1 MTQNLHPDLADLTPE
16 QRELLALR
24 LRRARGRR
32 ADPGAPRP
40 LSATQEQLW
49 FLDRLDPGT
58 PVYNVPFA
66 ERITGRLDVAALHRA
81 VNAVVARHDALR
93 VVFTAADGTV
103 TQRVRDALEVPLP
116 VVDLRALPEP
126 DRREAAGRET
136 VAHAAVR
143 FDLTAGPLLAARLL
157 ALADDEHL
165 LLVTVHH
172 IVFDAWSVGLFRDE
186 LVRWYG
192 EFAGGEPA
200 RVPAL
205 PVRFVDHVAARRR
218 PDGEAALAAHL
229 AHWRERLA
237 DAPARST
244 LPPDRPRPPVQTHR
258 GRSLPFTVDGS
269 TLAALD
275 GLARRAG
282 ATVNA
287 VALAGLAALLR
298 QATGQDDLLL
308 GMPAAGRSGTELEAL
323 IGCFANML
331 VLRVDAT
338 GDPTVRD
345 LVRRVHRTVSDAYA
359 HQEAPYARVVEEVR
373 PPRDPSVNPLF
384 QVMATMTDG
393 DAADR
398 RAAGAVFTPY
408 AAENGLTDF
417 DLFVSLTRHADRID
431 GAVDFNADLYLDE
444 TVAGTVGRL
453 PELLAAMAAAPDR
466 PLSELPGLRRHRI
479 ALAATFTVDPL
490 RDPVRFWLDVLRTP
504 ADVELVGYG
513 QLVAHLL
520 AGPAAAA
527 TVGLLRW
534 EDWLRRQDGPDE
546 AALDAAMDDLTAA
559 VRAYRART
567 AAPLL
572 LVVCPASPAFADARA
587 RALAGR
593 LDDRL
598 SALAA
603 GTPGVHAVW
612 AADQA
617 GRYPVGE
624 VCDVRADELGH
635 VPYTAEY
642 FAALGTVVVRELRR
656 AAGQPRRL
664 VLADATRLPVDRI
677 AGALVGH
684 EVRACPPGGYAAAL
698 ADTDPARAVLLDPDP
713 ATVAR
718 LRAAY
723 PRLLALTVPAGW
735 DELRRYLA
743 HVWPLDPPLPTVA
756 AGTGAPAAGRGGAGA
771 GGPGA
776 DGPGADGPGADGP
789 GADGPGADGPAA
801 DGRGADDPGA
811 GREAADGLVTPIG
824 AERAAYLAT
833 ELDSPAAVAERCRP
847 AAAGEPAGAELVA
860 PRTPTERRLAGLWA
874 AALGAEQIGVTSDF
888 FALGGH
894 SLLATHLL
902 SQVQAEFG
910 REVSLYTL
918 FTHPTVA
925 QLATVLDGDAARP
938 AEHAPITA
946 APPGTPAVA
955 SSAQVRLWALDQLG
969 DDVVRH
975 NTTAAVELRGD
986 LDVDALRRALA
997 DVVDRH
1003 EVLRTTFRD
1012 RGGEPEP
1019 VRHAHLDPWQEPLDL
1034 TALPDGRQARALRRA
1049 VTAHAAHRYHL
1060 AAGPLLLARLVR
1072 LAPQRHQ
1079 LLLGMHHIVCDNTSW
1094 SIVLADLAARYGHH
1108 TTGAGGELPPLPVQ
1122 FTDYARHQRDWLAS
1136 TAVEPHLA
1144 YWRERLRDA
1153 PPLLALPTD
1162 HPRGEERS
1170 DVAGYRSQRLPAGVG
1185 AAVRELARAEGVTP
1199 FAVLLAGF
1207 AALLHA
1213 ESGQPDLV
1221 LGVPTAGRDRAELAG
1236 LVGCFAD
1243 LLPLRVDV
1251 AGRPTF
1257 RQLVGRAYRSAR
1269 EAYRHQGVPFATVV
1283 EALRLPRQTAYHPL
1297 FQCVL
1302 NVIDGADELPE
1313 FAGLA
1318 AAPVDVPSVGVDFDL
1333 FLSLTWQDGELHAD
1347 LAYSADLFT
1356 PERMGRLL
1364 GALGRVLDDG
1374 LRRPD
1379 APIAGPAAAAPTR
1392 SAARPAPR
1400 LVVGGTVE
1408 AAELAPTVR
1417 FWSELLGVPY
1427 AVRPLPAGALLRLL
1441 RDPAAGLAGAATDR
1455 NALLLRWED
1464 RIPGGP
1470 LGAAVRALRAYR
1482 AELVSA
1488 LAAYRGWSAAPLT
1501 LLVCPATPRYAGA
1514 PWAGVLA
1521 DLTAGLRAGCPASG
1535 VDVVPV
1541 PAWAHRYRVPEPSGA
1556 DGCSP
1561 ELSAVLGTLL
1571 VRRALRHPAV
1581 DRLVVPAGP
1590 APRQAELAAVLAAQA
1605 RAGRRVLLTTA
1616 PQAPELA
1623 ALVAAGLVG
1632 ADPAP
1637 TAAPGTL
1644 LLHPASEPV
1653 PAGPLAVPF
1662 DPEDGPAA
1670 VLRGLWLLD
1679 RPPGEPAAPG
1689 RSARANSPAGDGTP
1703 VDPGLL
1709 AEVAVELADAA
1720 AIRAAVADG
1729 YRRRAERAAAAPR
1742 TERERQLVAIWSDL
1756 LRAGGLGIHDDFF
1769 AAGGDSLLA
1778 MQLVARCAEAGITV
1792 TPRQLVRHPTV
1803 AELAASL
1810 GAATT
1815 VDAELAASLGAAT
1828 TVDAEQGEVTG
1839 AAPLTGAQRWFTDL
1853 IAPTMGRPALFNH
1866 PYYLRLAR
1874 PLPAD
1879 LLREAVRRLVA
1890 QHDALRLRLT
1900 RQADGSWR
1908 QHHADPADA
1917 VPFTSHDLT
1926 GLPLAEREAAAEARC
1941 AAEQTGLD
1949 LTAGPLA
1956 RVAHLRLGPELPDR
1970 LLIVAH
1976 HLVVDAVSRGLLL
1989 ADLETLCGQLE
2000 RGEAPVLPAKT
2011 TSYRAWAQRLAGYAG
2026 SARLR
2031 EQLPFWLA
2039 QTGDAGLAGL
2049 ADVPDDGPYRLGE
2062 LGLASVTLDAAATRG
2077 LHAAARRLR
2086 TGVRDLLV
2094 WAVAGTVGARTG
2106 GPVTVATTG
2115 HGREPLFDDVD
2126 TTRTAGWF
2134 QVLYPLRLELP
2145 AAGPATRSLRAVI
2158 RQLGRVPDNGIGY
2171 GLLRHL
2177 CPDERVRGQLAAI
2190 RPPAIAVNYMG
2201 GFGFDDVSPGSQLL
2215 DVCPAPFGPTE
2226 DPDGHWPFPFDV
2238 TGALTGDGLRLDLS
2252 YATPAFRPETA
2263 DDLLD
2268 GIRTSLLRLVG
2279 DHGQPPRQ

>member
-66 ERITGRLDVAALHRA
+66 ERITGRLDVPALHRA

-93 VVFTAADGTV
+93 VVFTDADGTV

-116 VVDLRALPEP
+116 VVDLRALPDP
-126 DRREAAGRET
+126 DRRAAAGRET

-143 FDLTAGPLLAARLL
+143 FDLTAGPLLAVRLL

-172 IVFDAWSVGLFRDE
+172 IVFDAWSAGLFRDE

-192 EFAGGEPA
+192 EFAGAEPA

-258 GRSLPFTVDGS
+258 GRSLPFTVDGP
-269 TLAALD
+269 TVAALD

-345 LVRRVHRTVSDAYA
+345 LVRRVHGTVSEAYA

-373 PPRDPSVNPLF
+373 PARDPSVNPLF

-393 DAADR
+393 DATDR

-408 AAENGLTDF
+408 PAENGLTDF

-490 RDPVRFWLDVLRTP
+490 RDPVRFWLDFLRTP
-504 ADVELVGYG
+504 ADVDLVGYG

-546 AALDAAMDDLTAA
+546 AALDAAMDDLTGA

-587 RALAGR
+587 RALSGR

-603 GTPGVHAVW
+603 GIPGVRAVW

-656 AAGQPRRL
+656 AAGQPGRL

-677 AGALVGH
+677 AGALTGH

-698 ADTDPARAVLLDPDP
+698 ADADPARAVALDPDP
-713 ATVAR
+713 ATVAG

-723 PRLLALTVPAGW
+723 PELLALTVPAGW
-735 DELRRYLA
+735 DELRPYLA
-743 HVWPLDPPLPTVA
+743 HVWALDPPLPTA
-756 AGTGAPAAGRGGAGA
+756 TAGAPAAGGPGGADL
-771 GGPGA
+771 
-776 DGPGADGPGADGP
+776 DGPGAGRATADS
-789 GADGPGADGPAA
+789 
-801 DGRGADDPGA
+801 
-811 GREAADGLVTPIG
+811 LLTPIG

-847 AAAGEPAGAELVA
+847 AAAPEPAGAELVA

-874 AALGAEQIGVTSDF
+874 AALGAEQVGVTSDF

-925 QLATVLDGDAARP
+925 QLATVLDGDAAQP
-938 AEHAPITA
+938 ADHAPITA
-946 APPGTPAVA
+946 APPGTPAVP

-986 LDVDALRRALA
+986 LDADALRRALA
-997 DVVDRH
+997 DVVARH

-1019 VRHAHLDPWQEPLDL
+1019 VVHAHLDPWQEPLDL
-1034 TALPDGRQARALRRA
+1034 TALPDARQARALRRA
-1049 VTAHAAHRYHL
+1049 VTAHAAHRYDL

-1094 SIVLADLAARYGHH
+1094 SIVLADLAARYARHR
-1108 TTGAGGELPPLPVQ
+1108 TGAGGELPPLPVQ
-1122 FTDYARHQRDWLAS
+1122 FADYARHQRDWLAS
-1136 TAVEPHLA
+1136 AAVEPHLA

-1162 HPRGEERS
+1162 HPRPEERS

-1356 PERMGRLL
+1356 PERMARLL
-1364 GALGRVLDDG
+1364 GALGRVLDEG

-1379 APIAGPAAAAPTR
+1379 APIAGPATAAPARPAT
-1392 SAARPAPR
+1392 RPAPR

-1408 AAELAPTVR
+1408 APELAPTVR

-1441 RDPAAGLAGAATDR
+1441 RDPAAGLAAAATDR

-1464 RIPGGP
+1464 RIPAGP
-1470 LGAAVRALRAYR
+1470 LGAAVLALRAYR
-1482 AELVSA
+1482 AELASA

-1501 LLVCPATPRYAGA
+1501 LLVCPATPRFAGA

-1521 DLTAGLRAGCPASG
+1521 ELTAGLRASRPASG
-1535 VDVVPV
+1535 VDVVAV
-1541 PAWAHRYRVPEPSGA
+1541 PAWAHHYRVPVPDRA

-1590 APRQAELAAVLAAQA
+1590 AQRQAELAAVLAAQA

-1632 ADPAP
+1632 VDPAP
-1637 TAAPGTL
+1637 AAAPGTL
-1644 LLHPASEPV
+1644 LLHPATEPG
-1653 PAGPLAVPF
+1653 PADPLAVPF
-1662 DPEDGPAA
+1662 DPQDGPAA

-1679 RPPGEPAAPG
+1679 RPPGDT
-1689 RSARANSPAGDGTP
+1689 PAGDATP

-1709 AEVAVELADAA
+1709 AEVAVELADAG

-1756 LRAGGLGIHDDFF
+1756 LRTGGLGIHDDFF

-1810 GAATT
+1810 GAAT
-1815 VDAELAASLGAAT
+1815 A
-1828 TVDAEQGEVTG
+1828 VDAEQGEVTG
-1839 AAPLTGAQRWFTDL
+1839 EAPLTGAQRWFTDL

-1879 LLREAVRRLVA
+1879 LLRAAVRRLVA

-1900 RQADGSWR
+1900 RRPDGSWR

-1926 GLPLAEREAAAEARC
+1926 GLPVAEREAAAEARC

-2011 TSYRAWAQRLAGYAG
+2011 TSYRAWAERLAGYAG

-2039 QTGDAGLAGL
+2039 QTGDGGLTRL
-2049 ADVPDDGPYRLGE
+2049 ADVPHDGPYRLGD

-2094 WAVAGTVGARTG
+2094 WAAASTVAARTG

-2177 CPDERVRGQLAAI
+2177 CPDEPVRRQLAAI